1 MNPDI
6 VSLPLRDIHMP
17 DTVSWWP
24 LAIGWWILLGL
35 LVAIVAITYIYKYL
49 KKRKQFSKVALQ
61 EFNSVAEQFKTQA
74 DSQKLIE
81 DLSMLLR
88 RITISAFPDKHVA
101 GMTGGAWLKFLDEV
115 ASQSSPQQMPTKFD
129 SPLGQC
135 LITGPYQKHVS
146 LGQQEIQQL
155 LALCQQWIQTVARQA
170 HPQPAAGEH

>member
-17 DTVSWWP
+17 DTVYWWP

-49 KKRKQFSKVALQ
+49 KKRKL
-61 EFNSVAEQFKTQA
+61 
-74 DSQKLIE
+74 
-81 DLSMLLR
+81 
-88 RITISAFPDKHVA
+88 
-101 GMTGGAWLKFLDEV
+101 
-115 ASQSSPQQMPTKFD
+115 D

-155 LALCQQWIQTVARQA
+155 VALCQQWIQTVARQA